1 MSAAT
6 TVFLKEVTENL
17 RDRKTVFNAL
27 VMGPLLGPVFF
38 VMMMSFMI
46 TRELSNAEKPLEVP
60 VVGAEHAPNL
70 VGWLRQQGVQVQPAP
85 EDSEAAV
92 RARDARAV
100 LVIPADYPERWRA
113 GETAQV

>member
-1 MSAAT
+1 MSAAI

-70 VGWLRQQGVQVQPAP
+70 VGWLKQQGVQAGIVGQHLKKVAGGRVALK
-85 EDSEAAV
+85 DAV
-92 RARDARAV
+92 NIFTQA
-100 LVIPADYPERWRA
+100 LKH
-113 GETAQV
+113 G